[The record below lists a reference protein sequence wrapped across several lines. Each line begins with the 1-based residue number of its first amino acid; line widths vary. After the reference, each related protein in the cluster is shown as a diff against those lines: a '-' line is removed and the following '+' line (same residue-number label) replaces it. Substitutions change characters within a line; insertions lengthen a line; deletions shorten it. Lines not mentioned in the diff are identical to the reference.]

1 MSAERGERDVSLL
14 IDIILFINIIH
25 GANISNIA
33 LIAMAIFYVGDVLL
47 YVAHCIKQK
56 QR

>member
-14 IDIILFINIIH
+14 IEIILFINIIH